1 MATRRITYLDPSPKY
16 MRTRSSSTA
25 SIMSTRRFL
34 GSPGT
39 KLTPEPNYISESAQR
54 VRIPTA
60 PLPSNITQLQDLP
73 RYRLQG
79 IRTIDTSAGTGAYG
93 PTTQEGIDAFELIG
107 KKIGKT
113 FFPKKDKSTQQ
124 GYG

>member
-93 PTTQEGIDAFELIG
+93 PTTQEGTDAFELIG
-107 KKIGKT
+107 KK
-113 FFPKKDKSTQQ
+113 
-124 GYG
+124 